1 MPGKFCSDKLLL
13 NESKSRWP
21 LSFKRRGICQSLTEQ
36 GAKRIVEI
44 SSSKLNIG
52 TGPDKCEA
60 NLIMW
65 SERAFPLE
73 SQDFFFFYNRGRY
86 FLQKASG
93 CSESRQKSIAHLLR
107 ISELVCVECNWV
119 PEHTWVNRACW
130 GEKTVG
136 RIVSKCPERCTSL
149 VNYVQWPF
157 LCRTHVKT
165 LVLFLSICP
174 WPDRMNRV
182 PRFSK
187 QSERWPVGCRRAR
200 RKWVGQRS
208 SDPSIKHSKCKI
220 QNRRYIKYI
229 LKKAF
234 Y

>member
-1 MPGKFCSDKLLL
+1 MPESD
-13 NESKSRWP
+13 
-21 LSFKRRGICQSLTEQ
+21 
-36 GAKRIVEI
+36 
-44 SSSKLNIG
+44 G
-52 TGPDKCEA
+52 TGRKKNCGNKQLQVEYRNRSRQMWGKPDYVEWKGISPGIA
-60 NLIMW
+60 G
-65 SERAFPLE
+65 
-73 SQDFFFFYNRGRY
+73 FFFFFNNRGRY